1 MLLCRLFLCG
11 CFGGILVRIG
21 CAGSCSRAG
30 GLGWRGTG
38 GAGRDAG
45 IFLAGTR
52 SLGMC
57 LLGFFGIKLLLFVN
71 GTVTVGYSS
80 QNPTHS
86 TQQWD
91 EYSPV
96 TPTPTKT

>member
-21 CAGSCSRAG
+21 CAGSCFRAG
-30 GLGWRGTG
+30 GLGWMEIA

-52 SLGMC
+52 SLGTC

-71 GTVTVGYSS
+71 GTVAVDYLS

-91 EYSPV
+91 EYSPA